1 MAEIKKPWWQGI
13 FLPVRGH
20 HLGHP
25 SNFTC
30 SFSVPS
36 LLNSIPIRVEHLQ
49 TNLSWTKNTSTF
61 SNLDP
66 RNLKKIQVGP
76 RKSPC
81 FSVPKVGALEALVA
95 AMEHPESTA
104 ELQFLGAAA
113 ISASLAW
120 RSEAKR
126 TTGDHRGPDQWI
138 FWSEIIWRWS
148 GNLRFYPLIWR
159 FLLISVDF
167 LIRDTKMIIANIT

>member
-1 MAEIKKPWWQGI
+1 LIEVDQVGSFPI
-13 FLPVRGH
+13 FAGQTSLKFVRSNLISASQRPPFGS

-25 SNFTC
+25 SNFTF

-36 LLNSIPIRVEHLQ
+36 LLNSIPIRVQHLQ
-49 TNLSWTKNTSTF
+49 TNLSWTRNTSTF

-76 RKSPC
+76 PKSPC
-81 FSVPKVGALEALVA
+81 FSLPKVGALEALVA

-113 ISASLAW
+113 ISASLW
-120 RSEAKR
+120 RSER
-126 TTGDHRGPDQWI
+126 PGTR
-138 FWSEIIWRWS
+138 
-148 GNLRFYPLIWR
+148 
-159 FLLISVDF
+159 SVDF
-167 LIRDTKMIIANIT
+167 LSDIIEMIW